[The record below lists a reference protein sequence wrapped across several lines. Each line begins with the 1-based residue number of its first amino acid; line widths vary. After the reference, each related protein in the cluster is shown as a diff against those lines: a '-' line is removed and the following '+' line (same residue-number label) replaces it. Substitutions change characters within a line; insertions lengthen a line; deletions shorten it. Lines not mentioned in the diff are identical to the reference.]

1 MAKRI
6 QQKPRKQRSLRG
18 MARRG
23 LSILMAMVMVISL
36 IQISAF
42 ATDDSE
48 PIHVG
53 EYHLI
58 NRDDFRNYCKA
69 MAAADVAEGHWVHT
83 LVIKKLPLRR
93 MMDERPGVRQI

>member
-42 ATDDSE
+42 ADVNDTEFHIMTLADMKNVVSAENGDDVSDIE
-48 PIHVG
+48 ICTLKVHGQNASADGGAITKYGVFGDVG
-53 EYHLI
+53 
-58 NRDDFRNYCKA
+58 
-69 MAAADVAEGHWVHT
+69 
-83 LVIKKLPLRR
+83 
-93 MMDERPGVRQI
+93 